1 MIRHWVRYKLG
12 AGLFVVLAIALLAS
26 FYSPYAKFEYVGTNA
41 LYIQLGDSLHVRWI
55 TESKD
60 VGTAEIKD
68 SEGKRVQKIETG
80 ISKVHHAVFTNPQLE
95 SLLLNYG
102 GKNGEIFEQKLRMKP
117 SLSASEFTNVET
129 IYVIGD
135 VHGRYNQL
143 INLLQKSKIIDQD
156 LNWIAGDSHIVFL
169 GDLFDRGNDV
179 TKVLWF
185 IYNLEEKALK
195 KYGYVHLVLGNH
207 EIMTMSKDL
216 RYLSAKEA
224 AIASTYQVSYA
235 DMYHP
240 ANSFLGSWLISKPAV
255 LKIDNAIFAHGG
267 IIDLNTKS
275 ITDFNGDVNRYL
287 QEPVFLDI
295 MAETPDTLSYSR
307 ELWNQRYSFF
317 YSPFSPFWYR
327 GYVQSDTL
335 QVQLNTMLRKY
346 KSKVHVVAHTPLETI
361 TKRYNGKL
369 LTTDLNEAA
378 TQLLMLEK
386 KGKKYNA
393 IKIDSDGNKTE
404 IE

>member
-1 MIRHWVRYKLG
+1 
-12 AGLFVVLAIALLAS
+12 
-26 FYSPYAKFEYVGTNA
+26 
-41 LYIQLGDSLHVRWI
+41 
-55 TESKD
+55 
-60 VGTAEIKD
+60 
-68 SEGKRVQKIETG
+68 
-80 ISKVHHAVFTNPQLE
+80 
-95 SLLLNYG
+95 
-102 GKNGEIFEQKLRMKP
+102 
-117 SLSASEFTNVET
+117 
-129 IYVIGD
+129 
-135 VHGRYNQL
+135 
-143 INLLQKSKIIDQD
+143 
-156 LNWIAGDSHIVFL
+156 
-169 GDLFDRGNDV
+169 
-179 TKVLWF
+179 
-185 IYNLEEKALK
+185 
-195 KYGYVHLVLGNH
+195 
-207 EIMTMSKDL
+207 
-216 RYLSAKEA
+216 
-224 AIASTYQVSYA
+224 
-235 DMYHP
+235 MYHP